1 MYWTNQKVLDAV
13 INLAGSGAVALGRG
27 LYNDVD
33 QPIIDGAVNRLGQ
46 GAEAAGNGLKFWQT
60 GNVQIYAA
68 GLFVGIA
75 LFVGVFLIR
84 G

>member
-1 MYWTNQKVLDAV
+1 
-13 INLAGSGAVALGRG
+13 VALGRG
-27 LYNDVD
+27 LYNGVD
-33 QPIIDGAVNRLGQ
+33 QPVIDGAVNGLGQ

-75 LFVGVFLIR
+75 GFVGVFLIR
-84 G
+84 A